1 MNYQMTDANGNRLV
15 LESGRPMPLRLFL
28 KGQRP
33 KLIAHYNPEQKVLI
47 LKRNSERHYHY
58 KSKSYGF
65 NYAIL
70 DSLEIEEVHLTI
82 DKERFNIPYK
92 AFESARVLNF
102 SQSGFE
108 VQKFLPVEIIRKYEM
123 RLV

>member
-1 MNYQMTDANGNRLV
+1 MNYEMTDANGNRLV

-47 LKRNSERHYHY
+47 LKRNSARHYHY

-70 DSLEIEEVHLTI
+70 DSLEIEQVHLTI
-82 DKERFNIPYK
+82 DKEMFIIPIK

-123 RLV
+123 QFV